1 MTHIQK
7 VFIQNLR
14 FFRNKKKLSQMELSE
29 LVNITPNYLNAVENG
44 KNFPSPD
51 VLQRII
57 EVLEILPYQLF
68 LEIPGDPKTARQE
81 EKNLLFKELTHLK
94 QQFNHEFDIVLQKY
108 TQQGKKGNLLKP

>member
-14 FFRNKKKLSQMELSE
+14 FFRNKKKLSQLELSE
-29 LVNITPNYLNAVENG
+29 LANITPNYLNAVENG

-57 EVLEILPYQLF
+57 EVLDILPYQLF
-68 LEIPGDPKTARQE
+68 LEFPGEAKTTKQG
-81 EKNLLFKELTHLK
+81 EKNILFKELTQLK
-94 QQFNHEFDIVLQKY
+94 QQFNHEIDMALQKY
-108 TQQGKKGNLLKP
+108 TQQEKKQ